1 MQYSFYHVQP
11 TCTLSGQHAGFL
23 MLQQVVY
30 MLTTLPYKVN
40 ILGPVYFDICL
51 ATGSR
56 FMLLE
61 FVRMSDAVHRDAGM
75 RL

>member
-1 MQYSFYHVQP
+1 
-11 TCTLSGQHAGFL
+11 
-23 MLQQVVY
+23 